1 MMTTAN
7 ERLEAYRRM
16 IAMLAVIVVLVLAFM
31 IIRPFLVPIISAA
44 VLAYLFYPLYKWLVA
59 RLPKVLPRETISAVL
74 TCVLIV
80 LIVLIPM
87 ISITGILTTEIR
99 NGYIFLNRVLNSP
112 DFNLNID
119 LPPVMGQKIGN
130 LSQYK
135 DEFVSFGVQVIGWLQ
150 NVAKAIPNV
159 FFTIFL
165 TIFSIYFFLKG
176 AQNINAFFQDFFPLP
191 SGRYK
196 QILERLDDLSRG
208 MIMGQVVVG
217 IIHGFLAWF
226 AYSMLGVP
234 NPVLWAFLTAIIS
247 IIPVLGASLV
257 WFPVAVFLF
266 VGGLAS
272 GMYWKGIVLFFYGL
286 FLMSTIDNV
295 LKPKIIGQRSR
306 IHPLVI
312 LFGILGGIQLVGL
325 PGIIFGPLVL
335 GLLDVVL
342 GIWREVI

>member
-1 MMTTAN
+1 MASGDG
-7 ERLEAYRRM
+7 RLEAYRRM
-16 IAMLAVIVVLVLAFM
+16 IAILAVIAVLILAFM
-31 IIRPFLVPIISAA
+31 IVRPFLVPIISAA
-44 VLAYLFYPLYKWLVA
+44 VLAYLFYPLYKWIISK
-59 RLPKVLPRETISAVL
+59 LPKILPRETISALV
-74 TCVLIV
+74 TCVLII

-87 ISITGILTTEIR
+87 ISITGILTAEIR
-99 NGYIFLNRVLNSP
+99 SGYIFLNRVLNSP
-112 DFNLNID
+112 DFNLNLD
-119 LPPVMGQKIGN
+119 LPPILGQRIGD

-165 TIFSIYFFLKG
+165 TIFSIFFFLKG

-191 SGRYK
+191 AGRYK
-196 QILERLDDLSRG
+196 QILERLDDLSHG

-217 IIHGFLAWF
+217 ILHGFLAWF
-226 AYSMLGVP
+226 AYSVLGVP

-247 IIPVLGASLV
+247 IIPALGSSIV
-257 WFPVAVFLF
+257 WFPVAVYLF
-266 VGGLAS
+266 ISGWGVGL
-272 GMYWKGIVLFFYGL
+272 YWKGIVLFFYGL
-286 FLMSTIDNV
+286 LLMSMIDNV
-295 LKPKIIGQRSR
+295 LKPKIIGERSR

-312 LFGILGGIQLVGL
+312 LFGILGGIQLIGL

-342 GIWREVI
+342 GIFREVV